1 MKIFKFIVFLLFGLM
16 FINSGLN
23 KLFHY
28 LPTPELSEELTRV
41 NQAFDTIA
49 WLSPLVGIVE
59 VIGGVLSIIPRT
71 RPLGLIILFP
81 IMIGVMCQ
89 HIYYAPEGLLFAGAF
104 LVVNLWGIFE
114 HRNKYLSLIN

>member
-49 WLSPLVGIVE
+49 WLLPLVGIVE
-59 VIGGVLSIIPRT
+59 VIGGILSIIPRT
-71 RPLGLIILFP
+71 RPLGLIMLFP

-89 HIYYAPEGLLFAGAF
+89 HIFYAPEGLPFAGAF

>member
-1 MKIFKFIVFLLFGLM
+1 MKIFKFIVFILFGLM

-49 WLSPLVGIVE
+49 WLLPLVGIVE
-59 VIGGVLSIIPRT
+59 VIGGILSIIPRT
-71 RPLGLIILFP
+71 RPLGLIMLFP
-81 IMIGVMCQ
+81 IIIGVMCQ
-89 HIYYAPEGLLFAGAF
+89 HIFYAPQVFF
-104 LVVNLWGIFE
+104 LQE
-114 HRNKYLSLIN
+114 HF